1 MTSFGVGS
9 ASLKSRAE
17 PIRMRDEKTSIA
29 HQYIALKRGSIALA
43 GALGEA
49 ACSTL
54 NAVSFQAAPIIL
66 SPRLVTLG
74 KSFWVLFGFFE
85 SVLLGV

>member
-1 MTSFGVGS
+1 
-9 ASLKSRAE
+9 
-17 PIRMRDEKTSIA
+17 MRDEKTSIA

-66 SPRLVTLG
+66 SPQFTTPG
-74 KSFWVLFGFFE
+74 GSFWVLFGVVE
-85 SVLLGV
+85 SRPLEIWE